1 MSYILEALRKAD
13 AERER
18 ARRRARPARAIVA
31 RVGPPDAE
39 AAPSRASRWLGPLL
53 GAAVVLVG
61 VAAWRLL
68 GGDAPSTAGWC
79 GRRAH

>member
-13 AERER
+13 AERDR
-18 ARRRARPARAIVA
+18 GAVPDLHTQLLPGGPA
-31 RVGPPDAE
+31 DAE

-68 GGDAPSTAGWC
+68 GGDAPSA
-79 GRRAH
+79 AAVAPA